1 MTASS
6 GVPRIS
12 AFYGIVISMNW
23 REHLPPHFH
32 AAYGEFAAG
41 VAIADGHILEG
52 DLPPRAR
59 RMARE
64 WAKLRHDA
72 LVANWRR
79 AEARLPLQWIEPLP

>member
-1 MTASS
+1 MHA

-32 AAYGEFAAG
+32 AVYGEFEAG
-41 VAIADGHILEG
+41 VAIADGRILEG

-59 RMARE
+59 RMVRD
-64 WAKLRHDA
+64 WTNLRHDA
-72 LVANWRR
+72 LMANWGR
-79 AEARLPLQWIEPLP
+79 AEARLRLERIEPLP